1 MSQERRRDRRNRRGV
16 VRGQQAAS
24 RARRRRQL
32 GILAG
37 AVAVALV
44 ALLVLVLIN
53 QPWNDEEIIVA
64 DATPDIGQPTAGRLL
79 GDPNAPVRLV
89 EWGDYQ

>member
-1 MSQERRRDRRNRRGV
+1 MSQERRRERRDRRGV
-16 VRGQQAAS
+16 VRGQQAAK
-24 RARRRRQL
+24 RAQRRRQL
-32 GILAG
+32 TILAG
-37 AVAVALV
+37 AVGVALV

-53 QPWNDEEIIVA
+53 QPWNNEDIAVA
-64 DATPDIGQPTAGRLL
+64 DATPDLGQPVAGRLL